1 MKFGTAG
8 VPISCEDRSSLAGIA
23 CVAELGL
30 DAFEFEFVHNCRMK
44 ESVAAECGEV
54 AKKNG
59 IILSAHASYY
69 LNLLSN
75 EPPKHTKTV
84 KEILTT
90 AHILNAA
97 GGDRL
102 VFHAGFYMGAAQD
115 AAYSRM
121 GKELKSLADAISKEG
136 LGVHLAPE
144 TTGKPTAFGSIED
157 LYMLAEELGYDSL
170 RPTIDW
176 AHVHARGNGR
186 IKSKQDYV
194 AILELIEKRVG
205 KEGLRTLHC
214 HMSSINF
221 TPKGERNHLT
231 MDHDI
236 PPFSPLAEALHEF
249 KCDGVIISESPVL
262 EKDALYMKKTFGQLE
277 KN

>member
-8 VPISCEDRSSLAGIA
+8 VPISCEDSSSLGGIA
-23 CVAELGL
+23 CVANLGL
-30 DAFEFEFVHNCRMK
+30 DAFELQFVHNCRIK
-44 ESVAAECGEV
+44 ESVAVECGEV
-54 AKKNG
+54 AKKSS
-59 IILSAHASYY
+59 IALSAHASYY

-75 EPPKHTKTV
+75 EHPKHTKTV

-90 AHILNAA
+90 AHILDTA

-121 GKELKSLADAISKEG
+121 GKELKSLADIIRKER

-144 TTGKPTAFGSIED
+144 TTGKPSQFGSVED
-157 LYMLAEELGYDSL
+157 LYSLSEEIGYDHL
-170 RPTIDW
+170 RPTVDW
-176 AHVHARGNGR
+176 AHVHARENGR
-186 IKSKQDYV
+186 IKGKQDYV
-194 AILELIEKRVG
+194 AILEMIEKRVG

-214 HMSSINF
+214 HMASINF

-231 MDHDI
+231 MDHDV
-236 PPFSPLAEALHEF
+236 PPFRPLAEALHEF
-249 KCDGVIISESPVL
+249 KCDGVIISESPNL
-262 EKDALYMKKTFGQLE
+262 EKDALYMKKTFSQLE
-277 KN
+277 KK